1 MKLFQSKLVKIAFA
15 YSVVCV
21 FFHLVESGSP
31 RKTLAGP
38 FKKLKM
44 IVLCSLKLVLIFQ
57 LDIQDIC
64 QIQYNSRHYNK
75 LINLSKTMRSKH
87 FQNSPSFKKMQGF
100 KTKICV
106 ILDCLSFCN
115 MLFYEKLKLTVK
127 KQYIITDGMRWD
139 VFYCY
144 RKKWTHHQ
152 VFVNGTTK

>member
-1 MKLFQSKLVKIAFA
+1 MKIAFA
-15 YSVVCV
+15 YSVVVCV
-21 FFHLVESGSP
+21 SFHFVESGSS
-31 RKTLAGP
+31 RKILAGAL
-38 FKKLKM
+38 KKLKM

-144 RKKWTHHQ
+144 RKKWTHRQ

>member
-1 MKLFQSKLVKIAFA
+1 MKLFQSKLVKIASA

-21 FFHLVESGSP
+21 FVHLVEPGSA

-38 FKKLKM
+38 LKKLKM
-44 IVLCSLKLVLIFQ
+44 IVLCSLLKLVLIFQ

-127 KQYIITDGMRWD
+127 KQYIITDGMR
-139 VFYCY
+139 
-144 RKKWTHHQ
+144 
-152 VFVNGTTK
+152 